1 MGTSDTRRIGEDN
14 VMHGFVKGIMV
25 AACAGTAALTI
36 AACGST
42 SQQTPTANTSG
53 LQTSS
58 ASPPTTSSGRH
69 DIGDD
74 DAHDDRG
81 GDHDRDRDRGGDH
94 DDSARSGA
102 IGQVAP
108 ATIAGHEVRGTFA
121 CNGQAITISG
131 SDAKITLTG
140 ACASVAVTG
149 TDDKVAI
156 TSVGT
161 ISVTGRD
168 DHVTWQS
175 GPSANA
181 APVVHNAGVASTVS
195 HV

>member
-1 MGTSDTRRIGEDN
+1 MGTSDTRRIGEDI
-14 VMHGFVKGIMV
+14 VMHGFVKGILV
-25 AACAGTAALTI
+25 AACAGTAAVTI

-58 ASPPTTSSGRH
+58 TSPPTTSSGRH
-69 DIGDD
+69 DIDD
-74 DAHDDRG
+74 NDRG
-81 GDHDRDRDRGGDH
+81 GDHDRDRDRDRGGDH
-94 DDSARSGA
+94 DDSAHSGA

-108 ATIAGHEVRGTFA
+108 ATISGREVRGTFA
-121 CNGQAITISG
+121 CNGQAVTISG

-140 ACASVAVTG
+140 TCASVSVTG

-161 ISVTGRD
+161 ITVTGRD
-168 DHVTWQS
+168 DHITWQS
-175 GPSANA
+175 GPSADA
-181 APVVHNAGVASTVS
+181 TPVVHNAGVANTVS
-195 HV
+195 HI